1 MEDECMSGLGYGWT
15 TIVKVINNTDKSIK
29 NIKFIYNSEEISV
42 NVKNIRGRV
51 LKMRI
56 LPFKQN

>member
-1 MEDECMSGLGYGWT
+1 MSGLGYGWT